1 MAGVKMEP
9 FRTLP
14 AHYTQFQ
21 APTQLAVFL
30 ALARWLDEQPSSAPS
45 ILALTLDA
53 DAEGETLTVFWEE

>member
-9 FRTLP
+9 YRTLP

-21 APTQLAVFL
+21 APSQLAVFQ
-30 ALARWLDEQPSSAPS
+30 ALVDWLGEQPLPAPS

-53 DAEGETLTVFWEE
+53 DAEGETLTVFWE